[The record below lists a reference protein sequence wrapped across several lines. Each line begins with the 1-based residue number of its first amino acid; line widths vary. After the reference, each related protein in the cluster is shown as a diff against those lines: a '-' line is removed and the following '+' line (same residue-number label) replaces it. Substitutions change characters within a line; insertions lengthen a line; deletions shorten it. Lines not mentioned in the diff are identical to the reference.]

1 MENFV
6 AYNPTKLVFGKG
18 VIAQLGKEVQPYGK
32 KALVVIGKGSVK
44 KNGILEAVYQQ
55 LTEAGVSYT
64 LYEGIK
70 SNPIYEDADAAIA
83 QAKAF
88 QADMI
93 VAIGGGSVI
102 DSAKAI
108 AAGYY
113 VNHSVWDFYLRK
125 APAPTK
131 ALPVFAVL
139 TLAATG
145 TEMNMF
151 TVLQSDAEKAKHGYG
166 SPLLYPKVSFLDPE
180 YTYSVPSTYTAY
192 GVADLIAHSLEQF
205 FDTSNSPLSDASAAE
220 IIRLAMKYGR
230 EVHKNPHS
238 YEARANIM
246 WLATAAL
253 NGSLSAGKLGG
264 DFGVHG
270 IEHCLSVLFDIA
282 HGAGLSIV
290 YPAWMRHFYSQIE
303 GKLTFLAQ
311 RTLHP
316 NATANDF
323 IVELEKFFVEIN
335 TPIRLSEAGIDREQ
349 HALILDNLKQNNP
362 KGRFFKLTE
371 ADYSS
376 ILHLMA

>member
-18 VIAQLGKEVQPYGK
+18 VVAQLGKEAQPYGK

-55 LTEAGVSYT
+55 LTEADISYT

-70 SNPIYEDADAAIA
+70 SNPIYEDADAAVA

-88 QADMI
+88 QADMV

-131 ALPVFAVL
+131 ALPIFSVL

-180 YTYSVPSTYTAY
+180 YTYSVPQNYTAY

-220 IIRLAMKYGR
+220 IIRLAMQYGR

-311 RTLHP
+311 RTLHT

-323 IVELEKFFVEIN
+323 IVELEKFFTEIN
-335 TPIRLSEAGIDREQ
+335 TPIRLSEAGIDREK

-362 KGRFFKLTE
+362 KGRFFKLIE
-371 ADYSS
+371 ADYNS